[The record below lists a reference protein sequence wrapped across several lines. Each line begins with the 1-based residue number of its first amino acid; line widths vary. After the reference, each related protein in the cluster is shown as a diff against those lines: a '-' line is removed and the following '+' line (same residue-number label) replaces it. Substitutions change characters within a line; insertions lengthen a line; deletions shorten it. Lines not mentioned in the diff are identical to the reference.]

1 MEATTGRHRRAL
13 SWNCRRSGKISPATK
28 EGRGDGGAWWDW
40 GRRSRSRAA
49 SPSKD
54 LSPGKEA
61 SPKRSR
67 SPPKDKGGARTPD
80 KDKGGARTPPKD
92 RGGASISV
100 KDDKSPTKS
109 RPSSPLL
116 SLSRPSSGPSSRPAS
131 PCCPLG
137 PFIAALSPQSGASS
151 PLGSSPSYRLDSVV
165 LWASALFS
173 PPSLIIDLDV
183 SVGRGGATR
192 LTGASGAR
200 GWAGAGREVHTGVT

>member
-1 MEATTGRHRRAL
+1 METTGRHRRAL

-28 EGRGDGGAWWDW
+28 EGRGEGGAWWDW

-54 LSPGKEA
+54 TSPGKEV

-67 SPPKDKGGARTPD
+67 SPPKEKAGN
-80 KDKGGARTPPKD
+80 
-92 RGGASISV
+92 SISV

-109 RPSSPLL
+109 RPTSPLL
-116 SLSRPSSGPSSRPAS
+116 SLSRPSSGPTTRPTS
-131 PCCPLG
+131 PCCPLA
-137 PFIAALSPQSGASS
+137 PFIAALSPQSAASS

-183 SVGRGGATR
+183 SDPETKGRGMAGQGQGRAGQGRR
-192 LTGASGAR
+192 LLAHS
-200 GWAGAGREVHTGVT
+200 